1 MSQRNIGIAA
11 HVPTQCLARK
21 QPVGATFA
29 NTGGFRATALRVSD
43 DAGNREDAMR
53 LDDEQESSHFEV
65 QDGRGGGGFGGGG
78 LGMLLPLI
86 GSRFGCGGI
95 VVVLVIMVVMGMNPL
110 SLLGGG
116 GGGGQQVQTERPSTA
131 ELTDMQRTSLKVLGS
146 TERRWA
152 DIFRAQGQTYPP
164 PTLVFYSQNGQS
176 GCGAAM
182 SAMGPFYCPAD
193 QRIYLDTDFFREME
207 TRFNAPGDFPIGYI
221 IAHEVGHHIQT
232 ITGEADRIRK
242 AQQRVSEAQGNAL
255 QVKMELQADCYAG
268 VWAARD
274 ENLMEP
280 GDLEEG
286 MRAAQAIGDDTL
298 QKAAGRRPVPESF
311 THGSSAQRMEWLR
324 KGLST
329 GDPAQCD
336 TFGGAI

>member
-1 MSQRNIGIAA
+1 
-11 HVPTQCLARK
+11 
-21 QPVGATFA
+21 
-29 NTGGFRATALRVSD
+29 
-43 DAGNREDAMR
+43 MR
-53 LDDEQESSHFEV
+53 LDDEQESGNFEV
-65 QDGRGGGGFGGGG
+65 QDGRGGGGGLGGG

-95 VVVLVIMVVMGMNPL
+95 AVVLVIMVVMGMNPL
-110 SLLGGG
+110 SLIGGG
-116 GGGGQQVQTERPSTA
+116 SGGGGQSVQTERPATT
-131 ELTDMQRTSLKVLGS
+131 ELTDIQRTSLKVLGS

-152 DIFRAQGQTYPP
+152 DIFKAEGQQYPP
-164 PTLVFYSQNGQS
+164 PTLVFYTQNGQS
-176 GCGAAM
+176 GCGAAQ

-193 QRIYLDTDFFREME
+193 QRIYIDTDFFNEME
-207 TRFNAPGDFPIGYI
+207 SRFNAPGDFPIGYI

-232 ITGEADRIRK
+232 ITGTADKVRA
-242 AQQRVSEAQGNAL
+242 AQSRASEAEGNAL

-274 ENLMEP
+274 TNLMEA

-286 MRAAQAIGDDTL
+286 MRAAEAIGDDTL

-311 THGSSAQRMEWLR
+311 THGSGEQRMLWLR

-336 TFGGAI
+336 TFSGAI